1 MQVSTNA
8 QRYTLRALEPEDLE
22 LLYSIE
28 NDDSIWKIGAS
39 NVPYSK
45 YVLRDYIANS
55 HNDIYMD
62 GQVRLM
68 IENEP
73 KEAIGLVDLINFNPT
88 HNRAELAIVLIEPY
102 RYQGI
107 GQAVVKEI
115 CRYADEILHLNQIYA
130 IVDKN
135 NQPCLQ
141 CLQSIGFEE
150 GAVLKRWLYTDK
162 AYTDALLLQYFL

>member
-1 MQVSTNA
+1 MFFFFQA
-8 QRYTLRALEPEDLE
+8 EDG
-22 LLYSIE
+22 I
-28 NDDSIWKIGAS
+28 
-39 NVPYSK
+39 
-45 YVLRDYIANS
+45 RDQPRS
-55 HNDIYMD
+55 
-62 GQVRLM
+62 R
-68 IENEP
+68 
-73 KEAIGLVDLINFNPT
+73 GLGDVYKRQT
-88 HNRAELAIVLIEPY
+88 HSRAELAIVLIETY

>member
-55 HNDIYMD
+55 HNDI
-62 GQVRLM
+62 
-68 IENEP
+68 
-73 KEAIGLVDLINFNPT
+73 
-88 HNRAELAIVLIEPY
+88 
-102 RYQGI
+102 
-107 GQAVVKEI
+107 
-115 CRYADEILHLNQIYA
+115 
-130 IVDKN
+130 
-135 NQPCLQ
+135 
-141 CLQSIGFEE
+141 
-150 GAVLKRWLYTDK
+150 
-162 AYTDALLLQYFL
+162 